1 MEKIRI
7 NGSICLSDIS
17 EQYKKGHSAFSKV
30 TDKNGVEKIY
40 MSFTGWC
47 NDCTDTYKD
56 FSLQLNSK
64 QDKQEAEGKVY
75 VGNGKIKP
83 TTAIQTPTAQAASS
97 TPSADKDDLP
107 W

>member
-7 NGSICLSDIS
+7 NGSICLSEIS
-17 EQYKKGHSAFSKV
+17 AKFKEGHSAFS
-30 TDKNGVEKIY
+30 TAANGKIY
-40 MSFTGWC
+40 MAFTGWVNSA
-47 NDCTDTYKD
+47 NDDFKD

-83 TTAIQTPTAQAASS
+83 TTANTPAPQTTQAEVE
-97 TPSADKDDLP
+97 TNEKDDLP
-107 W
+107 F

>member
-7 NGSICLSDIS
+7 NGSICLSEIS
-17 EQYKKGHSAFSKV
+17 AKFKEGHSAFS
-30 TDKNGVEKIY
+30 TAANGKIY
-40 MSFTGWC
+40 MSFTGWVNSA
-47 NDCTDTYKD
+47 NDDFKD

-83 TTAIQTPTAQAASS
+83 PTANTPAPQPTQAASTS
-97 TPSADKDDLP
+97 PIADDLP
-107 W
+107 F